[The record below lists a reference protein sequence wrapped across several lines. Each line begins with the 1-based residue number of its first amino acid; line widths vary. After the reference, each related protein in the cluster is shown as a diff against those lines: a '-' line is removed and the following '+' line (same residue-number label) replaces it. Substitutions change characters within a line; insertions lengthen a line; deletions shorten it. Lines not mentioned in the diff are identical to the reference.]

1 MSPLKKLALI
11 GLVAL
16 PLAGCLKEEPID
28 QAVLC
33 TYSTDAEAKLC
44 KPGQMS
50 WFKAG
55 KAINQSLPLSVAA
68 AYCDFNYQVMYNEAG
83 VICVFT
89 DKRLSLVK

>member
-1 MSPLKKLALI
+1 MSPLKKLALVS
-11 GLVAL
+11 LVAL
-16 PLAGCLKEEPID
+16 PLFGCQKEASID

-44 KPGQMS
+44 KSGQMS

-55 KAINQSLPLSVAA
+55 KAVNQSLPLSVAA